1 MILWWEGKEVYY
13 SNYLFIYYVLLD
25 RSSELIKKEEY
36 MYKNSHIEIYQSVL
50 GYIYIL
56 QIFYIVLIHDFTL
69 KKDFYLCQRMQY
81 YNVWLGAVYAF

>member
-1 MILWWEGKEVYY
+1 
-13 SNYLFIYYVLLD
+13 
-25 RSSELIKKEEY
+25 

-50 GYIYIL
+50 GYINIL
-56 QIFYIVLIHDFTL
+56 QIFDIVLIHDFTL